1 MPDTYAAEPRT
12 TLGKSVARLRREGVL
27 PANIYGRGV
36 ESTAVQIATRDAA
49 ALLRVHG
56 ANTLVNLQVAGES
69 APRSVVVRG
78 TQRHPVNQALQHVD
92 FYQVDVNRN
101 MQAHVPVVVTGEAP
115 AVAMYKGVVIH
126 GLDNVLVEGLPGQ
139 MPTHFE
145 ISVDGLTELESE
157 VKVSDLQLPA
167 GVTVLTSGDIMLARV
182 SAGRTATD
190 ADVAAVPEGE
200 QPPAP

>member
-36 ESTAVQIATRDAA
+36 DSTAVQIATRDAA

-56 ANTLVNLQVAGES
+56 VNTLVNLQVAGES
-69 APRSVVVRG
+69 MPRSVVVRG

-101 MQAHVPVVVTGEAP
+101 MQAHVP
-115 AVAMYKGVVIH
+115 
-126 GLDNVLVEGLPGQ
+126 
-139 MPTHFE
+139 
-145 ISVDGLTELESE
+145 
-157 VKVSDLQLPA
+157 
-167 GVTVLTSGDIMLARV
+167 
-182 SAGRTATD
+182 
-190 ADVAAVPEGE
+190 
-200 QPPAP
+200 